1 MLATGELS
9 HAYGGGRKH
18 ARAGPV
24 HNLWISA
31 SLGMR
36 TPVRFFARSSA
47 APGELFSNTCSTGGR
62 GRGGG
67 SGKQKVRVFFA
78 LYTRT

>member
-1 MLATGELS
+1 MATGELS

-31 SLGMR
+31 NLGMR
-36 TPVRFFARSSA
+36 TRVRFFARSSVQA
-47 APGELFSNTCSTGGR
+47 AGVFSNTCSTGGR